1 MKTIHRLSAV
11 AVFCS
16 SALTWSAPPPPP
28 TSLPAP
34 AAPKLTATVTAD
46 YPLSCKAPARATVFQ
61 AWDALANSRIDEARE
76 SLKVAVAA
84 DPTCVMA
91 RASLGTLTSG
101 PEGKK
106 LFDEAVKDIN
116 SLNEIERLDLEAM
129 QANRNADPERA
140 FSLAQQLAA
149 KAPNVFIVNLTVAH
163 YAMDVERWDEAV
175 SASKKATEL
184 SPTNG
189 AGWNLLGYAR
199 LRQERTDEAVK
210 AFRHY
215 VELAPN
221 EPNAHDSLA
230 DALLANGQLD
240 DAATEYQ
247 RAIDSSA
254 GKFWYSYNGI
264 ASVKAIEGD
273 WAGARDALARQ
284 RVAAPR
290 PADKVKTQFMTAW
303 TWVAEGKV
311 PEAIK
316 TLDQTT
322 KEATAEKLD
331 GLVARTAV
339 LKGQLNLAGGKYA
352 DALKAFTVADQAK
365 VDALTDGQKKEHRGL
380 VLAGLTEAQA
390 RLGKVAE
397 AEKTLG
403 RLDEFVRGNLTGP
416 MAKDAMAFTRGV
428 VSLAKNDPKQ
438 AVESLK
444 MCSSF
449 FDYCRMTLAD
459 AQERAGDTTGA
470 TFTRSALLKANHRD
484 PEYWFVRAR
493 IAKLIKGPAM

>member
-1 MKTIHRLSAV
+1 MKTIHRLTAV
-11 AVFCS
+11 VAFCS
-16 SALTWSAPPPPP
+16 SALAFSAPPPT
-28 TSLPAP
+28 TSVPAP
-34 AAPKLTATVTAD
+34 AAPKLTATITAE
-46 YPLSCKAPARATVFQ
+46 YPLTCKAAARATVMQ
-61 AWDALANSRIDEARE
+61 AWDALANSRVDEARE

-84 DPTCVMA
+84 DPQCVMG

-101 PEGKK
+101 IEGKK

-129 QANRNADPERA
+129 QASRNADPEKA
-140 FSLAQQLAA
+140 FTLAQQLAA
-149 KAPNVFIVNLTVAH
+149 KAPNVFLTNLSLAH

-175 SASKKATEL
+175 SASKRATEL
-184 SPTNG
+184 NPLNG

-230 DALLANGQLD
+230 DALLANDQLD
-240 DAATEYQ
+240 EAATEYQ
-247 RAIDSSA
+247 RAIDSSG
-254 GKFWYSYNGI
+254 GKFWFAYNGL
-264 ASVKAIEGD
+264 ATVRAIEGD
-273 WAGARDALARQ
+273 WAGAREALAKQ
-284 RVAAPR
+284 KAAAPR
-290 PADKVKTQFMTAW
+290 PVDKVRTNFLTAW
-303 TWVAEGKV
+303 TWAAEGKLADALKV
-311 PEAIK
+311 I
-316 TLDQTT
+316 DQTT
-322 KEATAEKLD
+322 KDASAEKLD
-331 GLVARTAV
+331 GTVARAAV
-339 LKGQLNLAGGKYA
+339 IKGQLNLAAGKYA
-352 DALKAFTVADQAK
+352 DALKAFTAADQVK
-365 VDALTDGQKKEHRGL
+365 IDMLSDGQKKEHRGL
-380 VLAGLTEAQA
+380 VLTGLTEAQA
-390 RLGKVAE
+390 RLGRVAE
-397 AEKTLG
+397 AEKTLV

-416 MAKDAMAFTRGV
+416 LAKDTLSFSRGV

-449 FDYCRMTLAD
+449 FDSCRMTLAD

-470 TFTRSALLKANHRD
+470 TFTRTALLKANHRD